1 MRACHAFF
9 EEAHLSEPLMLAELQ
24 AWFPLRADLPL
35 GEVAG
40 LTTADA
46 ARPRRLGDA
55 AGTPSAEDLLVL
67 PLEELLER
75 IRWRHAPAPLLLL
88 VTFAGHTR
96 LVLSEAPQRMQ
107 LFDPLVGA
115 LCPLV
120 HWNLPPRTQY
130 AGLLMSP
137 AV

>member
-24 AWFPLRADLPL
+24 AWFPLCPDLPL

-40 LTTADA
+40 LTTTTTDSDA
-46 ARPRRLGDA
+46 P
-55 AGTPSAEDLLVL
+55 PQNSAEDLLVL

-75 IRWRHAPAPLLLL
+75 MRWRGAAAPLLLL

-107 LFDPLVGA
+107 LFDPLVGT
-115 LCPLV
+115 LRPLV
-120 HWNLPPRTQY
+120 PWNLPPRTQY

-137 AV
+137 MVY